1 MKTLKTLIVLILS
14 IGFLNTAYAEQ
25 GDEQSTTIGS
35 VLGSATGALIGY
47 QFGGGHGKYA
57 TTAAGAVAGYVLG
70 GKFQENLNK
79 EPEYQ
84 PVYGYQSSSYQSNDY
99 PNNGYQSQYNRPVY
113 VGKDDYLIKQQQ
125 SDARKRR
132 NMIRNGERDPLEM
145 PYDTSEVQTSWDD
158 PFN

>member
-1 MKTLKTLIVLILS
+1 MKTLKIQFILILS
-14 IGFLNTAYAEQ
+14 FGFLHTSYAEQ
-25 GDEQSTTIGS
+25 NDEPSTAIGS
-35 VLGSATGALIGY
+35 ALGSAAGALIGY

-57 TTAAGAVAGYVLG
+57 TTALGAVSGYVLG
-70 GKFQENLNK
+70 GKIQEILINK

-84 PVYGYQSSSYQSNDY
+84 SDYGYQDSSYQNNSY
-99 PNNGYQSQYNRPVY
+99 PAGQYNRPVY
-113 VGKDDYLIKQQQ
+113 IERDDYLIKQQQ

-145 PYDTSEVQTSWDD
+145 PYDSSDIQTSWDD

>member
-1 MKTLKTLIVLILS
+1 MKTLKTLFVLILS

-25 GDEQSTTIGS
+25 QDDEQSTTIGS

-57 TTAAGAVAGYVLG
+57 TTAVGAVAGYVLG
-70 GKFQENLNK
+70 GKIQENLNK
-79 EPEYQ
+79 EPEYE
-84 PVYGYQSSSYQSNDY
+84 PDYGYQNSGYT
-99 PNNGYQSQYNRPVY
+99 NNSYQSQYNRPVY
-113 VGKDDYLIKQQQ
+113 VGNDDYLIKQQL
-125 SDARKRR
+125 SDERKRR

>member
-1 MKTLKTLIVLILS
+1 MKTLKILFVLILS
-14 IGFLNTAYAEQ
+14 FSFGFLHVSYAEQ
-25 GDEQSTTIGS
+25 DDKPLTTIGS

-47 QFGGGHGKYA
+47 QFGGGRGKYA
-57 TTAAGAVAGYVLG
+57 TTAVGAVAGYVLG
-70 GKFQENLNK
+70 GKIQENLNNK

-84 PVYGYQSSSYQSNDY
+84 SDYGYPNDGY
-99 PNNGYQSQYNRPVY
+99 PNNNYPGQYNRPVY